1 MEFYLGVHRPNW
13 FSASP
18 VPLLVSHATLH
29 KVVRKFDRARQPWT
43 LDSGGFHEV
52 TKHGRYRWSPAEY
65 AARVQLYQREI
76 GQLRFAAT
84 QDYMC
89 EEAALKRTGLTVAQ
103 HQARTIDSFIE
114 LSMRAPGVPWVPV
127 LQGWCFGDYEDHFM
141 DYARRG
147 IDLRKEPRVGI
158 GSICRRQ
165 ATLRVSIMLDS
176 FHREGL
182 RLHAFGLKANGL
194 DLIGGGC
201 LASADSAA
209 WSFNARKEH
218 REIQQWLP
226 PERKTKTGEQN
237 KLSRALSWREQV
249 IMPRL
254 HNIEQRRAA

>member
-1 MEFYLGVHRPNW
+1 MEFFLGVHRPNW
-13 FSASP
+13 IGVAP

-29 KVVRKFDRARQPWT
+29 KIVRQFPRATLPWT

-76 GQLRFAAT
+76 GQLKFAAT

-89 EEAALKRTGLTVAQ
+89 EEVALKKTGLTVAQ
-103 HQARTIDSFIE
+103 HQARTIDSFVE
-114 LSMRAPGVPWVPV
+114 LSLRAPGVPWLPV
-127 LQGWCFGDYEDHFM
+127 LQGWCQGEYEDHFVA
-141 DYARRG
+141 YARRG

-165 ATLRVSIMLDS
+165 AMLRTSLMLSS

-182 RLHAFGLKANGL
+182 ALHAFGLKANGL
-194 DLIGGGC
+194 NLIGGGA

-209 WSFNARKEH
+209 WSYQARREH
-218 REIQQWLP
+218 RNVQQWLP
-226 PERKTKTGEQN
+226 PEQRTKTGEQN
-237 KLSRALSWREQV
+237 KLHRALSWREQV

-254 HNIEQRRAA
+254 RGFEQKEAA